1 MLETPSLVF
10 PSFFPQLTINSNS
23 FFLEPDLPYE
33 NSLASEEKKVTKET
47 KKQKLT
53 ISVFLLHI
61 FELIIT
67 INLFRNVL
75 KKFAFIKKLLFDI

>member
-33 NSLASEEKKVTKET
+33 NSLASEEKKVAKET
-47 KKQKLT
+47 KHKNIQFV
-53 ISVFLLHI
+53 SFYYI
-61 FELIIT
+61 FSS
-67 INLFRNVL
+67 
-75 KKFAFIKKLLFDI
+75 